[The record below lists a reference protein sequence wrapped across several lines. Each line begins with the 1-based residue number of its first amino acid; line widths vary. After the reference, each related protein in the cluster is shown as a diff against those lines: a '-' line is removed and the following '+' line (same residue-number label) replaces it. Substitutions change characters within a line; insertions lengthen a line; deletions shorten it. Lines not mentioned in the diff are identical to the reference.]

1 MNWQKMNT
9 LNEKYTKKDTLLL
22 VYIFCVLLRNALKP
36 FSVLI
41 KSWHGSCFY
50 INVPIDGYTHRK

>member
-1 MNWQKMNT
+1 MKNTQKR
-9 LNEKYTKKDTLLL
+9 YT
-22 VYIFCVLLRNALKP
+22 VISVFFCVLLRNALKP

>member
-1 MNWQKMNT
+1 MKNTQKR
-9 LNEKYTKKDTLLL
+9 YT
-22 VYIFCVLLRNALKP
+22 VISVSFCVLLRNALKP